1 MKFMLNPNAKI
12 CWNVEGAGGGSPD
25 GAPAAD
31 PAAPAPAPAP
41 AAPAVD
47 LSFVPADFHKD
58 GAPDIDAF
66 RAHYEGLVAEQT
78 KRAEAPKAPEDGRY
92 QFAIPD
98 GLDYGVKLP
107 EGMKIELAADDPAF
121 APIFED
127 LGKTMHELGLPQE
140 AASRLVGLLARYKAA
155 EVAKQYAD
163 VEANMAKL
171 GATPAQRDARINTL
185 ERSLTN
191 ALPGQPV
198 KSLMAAARMSEQAVR
213 ALEALVSKS
222 AGPTAGTPVPA
233 NAKFDGLRGAAL
245 LKAVLNK

>member
-12 CWNVEGAGGGSPD
+12 CWNVEGAGSGALE

-31 PAAPAPAPAP
+31 APAPAPA

-66 RAHYEGLVAEQT
+66 RAHYEGLIAEQT

-92 QFAIPD
+92 QFTIPED
-98 GLDYGVKLP
+98 LDYGVKLP
-107 EGMKIELAADDPAF
+107 DGMKIELATEDPAF
-121 APIFED
+121 APLFED
-127 LGKTMHELGLPQE
+127 LGKTMHELGLSQE
-140 AASRLVGLLARYKAA
+140 AASKFTGLLARYKAA

-163 VEANMAKL
+163 VEADMAKL
-171 GATPAQRDARINTL
+171 GPTPAQRDARINTL

-222 AGPTAGTPVPA
+222 AGPNAGNPTPQPIDPLAARYPTTA
-233 NAKFDGLRGAAL
+233 AARR
-245 LKAVLNK
+245 